1 MNTEEQFTSFEIQGV
16 FSSVYR
22 DRDRKDSETW
32 RDILD
37 DDNIFWSDEDSNLSS
52 NTVETIT
59 VASDSDTTDCKI
71 TAINL
76 NAFEDNQNWAE
87 DELELDPAFPFP
99 FKYRKC

>member
-1 MNTEEQFTSFEIQGV
+1 
-16 FSSVYR
+16 VY
-22 DRDRKDSETW
+22 RDRKDSETW

-37 DDNIFWSDEDSNLSS
+37 DDNIFWSDEDSNFISS

-76 NAFEDNQNWAE
+76 NTFEDNQNWAD

-99 FKYRKC
+99 FKYRKY

>member
-1 MNTEEQFTSFEIQGV
+1 MNTKGQFTSFEIQGF
-16 FSSVYR
+16 FSSVY
-22 DRDRKDSETW
+22 RDRKDSETW

-37 DDNIFWSDEDSNLSS
+37 DDNIFWSDKDSNFISS

-76 NAFEDNQNWAE
+76 NTFEDNQNWAD

-99 FKYRKC
+99 FRYRKY